1 MSYGRRRWYGEQSNQ
16 VCPRRIQRF
25 LEPCLLMLLHCN
37 EVHGYELLD
46 LLEPFGFDKN
56 PVELSTVYR
65 ILRDL
70 EGRGFVQSHWDAGNA
85 GPARRLAG
93 TCPKPPSPCRQAA
106 RCLTVLIWS
115 VIAASFADWRAWG
128 LLPTPD
134 AHPSRGDG
142 MSRRLGLSPGCERA
156 PGSIKVPEALRP
168 RVKGETTFV
177 DGTVPGSFAA
187 ALP

>member
-85 GPARRLAG
+85 GPARRLY
-93 TCPKPPSPCRQAA
+93 Q
-106 RCLTVLIWS
+106 LTEEGDRYLAWWVQDLQETDRVLHH
-115 VIAASFADWRAWG
+115 FLDTYG
-128 LLPTPD
+128 
-134 AHPSRGDG
+134 AH
-142 MSRRLGLSPGCERA
+142 M
-156 PGSIKVPEALRP
+156 KVHR
-168 RVKGETTFV
+168 
-177 DGTVPGSFAA
+177 
-187 ALP
+187 

>member
-1 MSYGRRRWYGEQSNQ
+1 MSYGRRRWSGEQSNQ

-85 GPARRLAG
+85 GPARRLY
-93 TCPKPPSPCRQAA
+93 Q
-106 RCLTVLIWS
+106 LTEEGDRYLAWWVQDLRETDRVLHH
-115 VIAASFADWRAWG
+115 FLDTYG
-128 LLPTPD
+128 
-134 AHPSRGDG
+134 AH
-142 MSRRLGLSPGCERA
+142 M
-156 PGSIKVPEALRP
+156 KVHR
-168 RVKGETTFV
+168 
-177 DGTVPGSFAA
+177 
-187 ALP
+187 